1 MLRSRIAGVG
11 GYVPPHLVRN
21 EDLEGPMEISA
32 DAITRRTGIRQRYW
46 ADRDPR
52 LSTSDLAL
60 PAARLALQHAGLPA
74 EALGMIIFA
83 TLSPDAA
90 APASACFLQEK
101 LGVPGI
107 PAFDVRAQCSGFLY
121 GLSIA
126 DLYIRAGV
134 HEHVLLVGAELQS
147 KLLDMTPRGRNV
159 TVLFGDG
166 AGAVVLS
173 AAEVGDLSPRSRE
186 SYLLSTHLHS
196 DGALLGHLLWQ
207 HPGTMN
213 RKFVTPELVDG
224 PESHPQMKGRELYDI
239 CMQRLPEVSR
249 EALAANGY
257 KPSDVDLF
265 VIHQSNLRINH
276 DYADE
281 MGVPRALVFSTI
293 ERFGNTTGA
302 TIPLGL
308 SEAVR
313 EGVLE
318 PGMLVLSCSFG
329 SGITWGSALYRW

>member
-1 MLRSRIAGVG
+1 MLRARIAGVG

-32 DAITRRTGIRQRYW
+32 EAIERRTGIRQRYW

-52 LSTSDLAL
+52 LATSDLAL
-60 PAARLALQHAGLPA
+60 PAAQLALEHAELPK
-74 EALGMIIFA
+74 EALDLIIVA
-83 TLSPDAA
+83 TLSPDAM
-90 APASACFLQEK
+90 APASAGFLQEK

-107 PAFDVRAQCSGFLY
+107 PVFDVRAQCSGFLY
-121 GLSIA
+121 GLSLA

-134 HEHVLLVGAELQS
+134 HKHVLLVGAELQS

-166 AGAVVLS
+166 AGAVVVS
-173 AAEVGDLSPRSRE
+173 ATEVQDTGPRSRE
-186 SYLLSTHLHS
+186 SFVLSTHLHS

-213 RKFVTPELVDG
+213 RLFVTPELIGG

-239 CMQRLPEVSR
+239 CMQRMPEVSR
-249 EALAANGY
+249 EALAANALRA
-257 KPSDVDLF
+257 SDVDLF
-265 VIHQSNLRINH
+265 VIHQSNQRINQ
-276 DYADE
+276 DYADAL
-281 MGVPRALVFSTI
+281 GVPREKVFSTI

-313 EGVLE
+313 EGVLK

-329 SGITWGSALYRW
+329 SGITWASALYRW

>member
-1 MLRSRIAGVG
+1 
-11 GYVPPHLVRN
+11 
-21 EDLEGPMEISA
+21 
-32 DAITRRTGIRQRYW
+32 
-46 ADRDPR
+46 
-52 LSTSDLAL
+52 
-60 PAARLALQHAGLPA
+60 
-74 EALGMIIFA
+74 
-83 TLSPDAA
+83 
-90 APASACFLQEK
+90 
-101 LGVPGI
+101 
-107 PAFDVRAQCSGFLY
+107 VRAQCSGFLY

-134 HEHVLLVGAELQS
+134 HRHVLLVGAELQS

-173 AAEVGDLSPRSRE
+173 AAEVADPRRE
-186 SYLLSTHLHS
+186 SCVLSTHLHS

-207 HPGTMN
+207 HPGTLN
-213 RKFVTPELVDG
+213 RQFVTPELVG
-224 PESHPQMKGRELYDI
+224 ASESHPQMKGRELYDI

-257 KPSDVDLF
+257 QPADVDLY

-276 DYADE
+276 DYADA
-281 MGVPRALVFSTI
+281 MGVPHERVFSTI
-293 ERFGNTTGA
+293 ERFGNTTAA

-308 SEAVR
+308 AEAV
-313 EGVLE
+313 EAGVLR

>member
-52 LSTSDLAL
+52 LATSDLAVV
-60 PAARLALQHAGLPA
+60 AARRALEHAQLPK
-74 EALGMIIFA
+74 EALDLIVVA
-83 TLSPDAA
+83 TLSPDAS
-90 APASACFLQEK
+90 APATACFLQEK
-101 LGVPGI
+101 LDLPGI
-107 PAFDVRAQCSGFLY
+107 PALDVRAQCSGFLY
-121 GLSIA
+121 GLELA
-126 DLYIRAGV
+126 DLYIRAG
-134 HEHVLLVGAELQS
+134 HHRNVLLVGAELQS

-166 AGAVVLS
+166 AGAVVVS
-173 AAEVGDLSPRSRE
+173 ATQVEDVSPRSRE
-186 SYLLSTHLHS
+186 RFLYSTHLHS

-213 RKFVTPELVDG
+213 RQFVTPELVG
-224 PESHPQMKGRELYDI
+224 ATESHPQMKGRELYDI
-239 CMQRLPEVSR
+239 CLERMPEVSR

-257 KPSDVDLF
+257 QPSDVDLF

-276 DYADE
+276 DYADA
-281 MGVPRALVFSTI
+281 MGVPHARVFSTI
-293 ERFGNTTGA
+293 ERFGNTTAA

-308 SEAVR
+308 AEAVN
-313 EGVLE
+313 EGVLQ
-318 PGMLVLSCSFG
+318 PGMLVLSCAFG

>member
-1 MLRSRIAGVG
+1 MLRAKIAGVG

-32 DAITRRTGIRQRYW
+32 EAIERRTGIRQRYW

-52 LSTSDLAL
+52 LATSDLAL
-60 PAARLALQHAGLPA
+60 AAAERALEHAALPRA
-74 EALGMIIFA
+74 ALDLIMVA

-90 APASACFLQEK
+90 APSTACFLQDK
-101 LGVPGI
+101 LGTPGI

-121 GLSIA
+121 GLSLA

-166 AGAVVLS
+166 AGALVVS
-173 AAEVGDLSPRSRE
+173 ATDVQEASARAHE
-186 SYLLSTHLHS
+186 SLILSTHLHS
-196 DGALLGHLLWQ
+196 DGSLLGHLLWQ

-213 RKFVTPELVDG
+213 RLFVTPELVPA

-249 EALAANGY
+249 EALAANGVAAR
-257 KPSDVDLF
+257 DVDLF
-265 VIHQSNLRINH
+265 VIHQSNQRINV
-276 DYADE
+276 DYAHAL
-281 MGVPRALVFSTI
+281 GVPEDRVFSTI

-313 EGVLE
+313 EGRLE

-329 SGITWGSALYRW
+329 SGITWASALYRW

>member
-32 DAITRRTGIRQRYW
+32 EAIARRTGIRQRYW

-52 LSTSDLAL
+52 LATSDLAL
-60 PAARLALQHAGLPA
+60 QASLRALEHAELPK
-74 EALGMIIFA
+74 EAIELIIVA

-90 APASACFLQEK
+90 APATACFLQEK
-101 LGVPGI
+101 LDLPGI
-107 PAFDVRAQCSGFLY
+107 PAFDVRGQCSGFLY
-121 GLSIA
+121 GLEIA
-126 DLYIRAGV
+126 DLYVRAGQ
-134 HEHVLLVGAELQS
+134 HRHVLLVGAELQS

-166 AGAVVLS
+166 AGAVVIS
-173 AAEVGDLSPRSRE
+173 PAEVADVSRRSRE
-186 SYLLSTHLHS
+186 SFVYSTHLHS

-207 HPGTMN
+207 HPGSMN
-213 RKFVTPELVDG
+213 RTYVTPELVG
-224 PESHPQMKGRELYDI
+224 SPESHPQMKGHELYDI
-239 CMQRLPEVSR
+239 CMERMPEVSR
-249 EALAANGY
+249 AALAAHGFT
-257 KPSDVDLF
+257 PGDVDLF
-265 VIHQSNLRINH
+265 VIHQSNQRINH
-276 DYADE
+276 GYADA
-281 MGVPRALVFSTI
+281 MGVPRDKVFSTI
-293 ERFGNTTGA
+293 ERFGNTTAA

-308 SEAVR
+308 AEAVS

-329 SGITWGSALYRW
+329 SGITWGAALYRW